1 MMSEPVTDNLLEACR
16 TFLSQFNTDTYPG
29 VPSEFAQVCLHA
41 IKLFRGLL
49 ALACPI
55 PGIEGSCLEDVQFL
69 IGAAIVTEIPRVGRL
84 IASKLKKA
92 PWDARVSDFLQT
104 VGAAV
109 THGPPLLQAFL
120 LSEDFLQ
127 GVKTLQDDA
136 HEYLTMLGTAKQN
149 LPTWIENLRPL
160 ATEHFQLNLIKLL
173 TNDLNALD
181 DEGGSREES
190 AF

>member
-1 MMSEPVTDNLLEACR
+1 M
-16 TFLSQFNTDTYPG
+16 SQFNTDTCGG
-29 VPSEFAQVCLHA
+29 VPGKFAQVCLHA

-69 IGAAIVTEIPRVGRL
+69 ASTQPAVVTEIPKVGRL

-92 PWDARVSDFLQT
+92 PWDTRVSDFHQT
-104 VGAAV
+104 VGAAL
-109 THGPPLLQAFL
+109 THGPPLLQAFS

-127 GVKTLQDDA
+127 AVKTLQDDA
-136 HEYLTMLGTAKQN
+136 QEYLTMLSTAKQN
-149 LPTWIENLRPL
+149 LPTRIETLRPL
-160 ATEHFQLNLIKLL
+160 ATEPFQLNLIKLL

-181 DEGGSREES
+181 DEGGSSEES

>member
-1 MMSEPVTDNLLEACR
+1 MLV
-16 TFLSQFNTDTYPG
+16 
-29 VPSEFAQVCLHA
+29 
-41 IKLFRGLL
+41 
-49 ALACPI
+49 
-55 PGIEGSCLEDVQFL
+55 EDVQFL
-69 IGAAIVTEIPRVGRL
+69 TSPVAGTPPAVVADIPKVGRL

-104 VGAAV
+104 VGAAL

-127 GVKTLQDDA
+127 SVKTLQDDA

-160 ATEHFQLNLIKLL
+160 ATEHFQQNLIKLL

-181 DEGGSREES
+181 DEGGSREEC

>member
-1 MMSEPVTDNLLEACR
+1 M
-16 TFLSQFNTDTYPG
+16 
-29 VPSEFAQVCLHA
+29 
-41 IKLFRGLL
+41 
-49 ALACPI
+49 
-55 PGIEGSCLEDVQFL
+55 EGVQFL
-69 IGAAIVTEIPRVGRL
+69 ASTPPAVVTEIPKVGRL

-92 PWDARVSDFLQT
+92 PWDTRVSDFLQT
-104 VGAAV
+104 VGAAL

-160 ATEHFQLNLIKLL
+160 ATEHFQQNLIKLL